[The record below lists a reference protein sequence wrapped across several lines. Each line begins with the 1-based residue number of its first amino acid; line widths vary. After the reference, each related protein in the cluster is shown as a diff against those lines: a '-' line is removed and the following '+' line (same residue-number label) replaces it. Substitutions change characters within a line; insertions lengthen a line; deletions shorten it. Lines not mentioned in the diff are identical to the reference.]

1 MNDSYYRTWGVHL
14 PFRFYE
20 RRGLINSASDY
31 GRQIVI
37 PKSEYLIMP
46 FGVLLPFQVAR
57 VDPLTAAQFTPTFTV
72 FCVGD
77 IEETDPLV
85 ISLDSGD
92 FLVEPD
98 AELKS
103 YLQRISFYGDEELSS
118 PIPAGGFFAKFE
130 DGYGNTWYSENF
142 NVLDIDQDID
152 FRQYTNSNIDL
163 RTVNGTDL
171 RIV

>member
-1 MNDSYYRTWGVHL
+1 MNNSYYNTWGIHL
-14 PFRFYE
+14 PFRFYNN
-20 RRGLINSASDY
+20 RALINAASDY

-46 FGVLLPFQVAR
+46 YGELLPFQVSR
-57 VDPLTAAQFTPTFTV
+57 IPSETSLSHTFTV
-72 FCVGD
+72 FCIGD
-77 IEETDPLV
+77 VEETDPLV
-85 ISLDSGD
+85 ITLNSDH
-92 FLVEPD
+92 FLLEPYAD
-98 AELKS
+98 ITS
-103 YLQRISFYGDEELSS
+103 DGVQRIVFYGDIELSS

-130 DGYGNTWYSENF
+130 DGNGNAWYSENF